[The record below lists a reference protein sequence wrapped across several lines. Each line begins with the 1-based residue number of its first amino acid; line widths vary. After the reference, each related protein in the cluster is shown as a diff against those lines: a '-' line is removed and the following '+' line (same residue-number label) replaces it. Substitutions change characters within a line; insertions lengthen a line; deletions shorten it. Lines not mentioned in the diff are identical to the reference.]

1 MIPVILVTG
10 FLGAGK
16 TTVINRL
23 IAHFSGRVA
32 RLAVMIN
39 EFASIGI
46 DGALVTPGDYVKIE
60 LNKGSIFCSCMRS
73 DFIAELKK
81 LALDVKP
88 DLLLIEA
95 TGIARVDD
103 LYGMMRLDGLDTLIR
118 VQKNVCVVDAR
129 NFFKVERTLEAAGIQ
144 VEYAD
149 TVILNKI
156 DMADDELVGRT
167 LELIARHNSMAPVYH
182 AAYGDIS
189 PELVFTSGTIEPIG
203 STNAS
208 SPPFEAKRLP
218 EFHSFS
224 LKLEG
229 IIDRGAW
236 QEFIASLPRDSILR
250 AKGIIRLSFVS
261 RDALPAG
268 FHERLKGCAKTVT
281 LRAASSRRTLEH
293 GDSRGS
299 VMDTGC

>member
-1 MIPVILVTG
+1 
-10 FLGAGK
+10 
-16 TTVINRL
+16 
-23 IAHFSGRVA
+23 
-32 RLAVMIN
+32 
-39 EFASIGI
+39 
-46 DGALVTPGDYVKIE
+46 
-60 LNKGSIFCSCMRS
+60 
-73 DFIAELKK
+73 
-81 LALDVKP
+81 
-88 DLLLIEA
+88 
-95 TGIARVDD
+95 
-103 LYGMMRLDGLDTLIR
+103 
-118 VQKNVCVVDAR
+118 
-129 NFFKVERTLEAAGIQ
+129 
-144 VEYAD
+144 
-149 TVILNKI
+149 
-156 DMADDELVGRT
+156 
-167 LELIARHNSMAPVYH
+167 MAPVYH

-250 AKGIIRLSFVS
+250 AKGIIRLSSGPRYYEIINGEYSEKDVPPSLAGRRQSIFTFVS